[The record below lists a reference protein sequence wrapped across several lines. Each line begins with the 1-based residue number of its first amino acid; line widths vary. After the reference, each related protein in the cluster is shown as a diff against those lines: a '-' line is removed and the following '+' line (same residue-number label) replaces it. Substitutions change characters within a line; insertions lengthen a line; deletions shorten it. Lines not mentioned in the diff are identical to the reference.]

1 MLKEDGAS
9 KIQPSSK
16 CRTVFSSTIMSVSGR
31 FVSKARSTMDYRLKQ
46 CKENDHDGRLA
57 IFEEYSKSVIGHFLN
72 QWRSRQLM
80 DGMRRWL
87 HIDFKYRIQLLDERV
102 TKTLLHPASKTLLN
116 NDQNATTEKEE
127 QKEQEEQEEREEQEE
142 QEEVQVFYDN
152 SSRTMKEIED
162 VIEWLQLWYKDKLL
176 LSQLNKS
183 GLQHLGEAV
192 GPICAYKPGQRIFHD
207 SDPPN
212 TLGLWVVLSGSVTLS
227 TAVDSK
233 KTPKNVV
240 LNSGD
245 KFTSKLLTLQS
256 KDFSCACADEEFDC
270 YDGFMAC
277 STNKMLRKSTD
288 DEMTEILFITKD
300 CFIKSIGLILLKR
313 KTELDRSKKIERFLK
328 LLVGNKF
335 NDDSDISLN
344 IINRLTNASFLEK
357 FNRKSTVQPK
367 SLHLGIADEGTFT
380 VYAKSK
386 SDKPGQRTQ
395 VAVITEVGGIVSC
408 TAEDA
413 NDNKKIA
420 KKGFTRFEH
429 EIVVSSSEA
438 SIIWIPLNSLDGTS
452 SSSSTLRKALSSILE
467 KQAKQR
473 LDRTNAAAS
482 TLNNLSVS
490 ERNRRRAKAA
500 NILQEANTKA
510 ENLKKHIA
518 SFMDWKKEADEEMSF
533 SDLDLSPARPSLSV
547 VSPVRSRWTWN
558 HQQRD
563 LKNESSRSSQNS
575 NNRNKSSPSKYAVRK
590 TYN

>member
-1 MLKEDGAS
+1 
-9 KIQPSSK
+9 
-16 CRTVFSSTIMSVSGR
+16 
-31 FVSKARSTMDYRLKQ
+31 
-46 CKENDHDGRLA
+46 
-57 IFEEYSKSVIGHFLN
+57 
-72 QWRSRQLM
+72 
-80 DGMRRWL
+80 
-87 HIDFKYRIQLLDERV
+87 
-102 TKTLLHPASKTLLN
+102 
-116 NDQNATTEKEE
+116 
-127 QKEQEEQEEREEQEE
+127 
-142 QEEVQVFYDN
+142 
-152 SSRTMKEIED
+152 
-162 VIEWLQLWYKDKLL
+162 
-176 LSQLNKS
+176 
-183 GLQHLGEAV
+183 
-192 GPICAYKPGQRIFHD
+192 
-207 SDPPN
+207 
-212 TLGLWVVLSGSVTLS
+212 
-227 TAVDSK
+227 
-233 KTPKNVV
+233 
-240 LNSGD
+240 
-245 KFTSKLLTLQS
+245 
-256 KDFSCACADEEFDC
+256 
-270 YDGFMAC
+270 
-277 STNKMLRKSTD
+277 MLRKSTD